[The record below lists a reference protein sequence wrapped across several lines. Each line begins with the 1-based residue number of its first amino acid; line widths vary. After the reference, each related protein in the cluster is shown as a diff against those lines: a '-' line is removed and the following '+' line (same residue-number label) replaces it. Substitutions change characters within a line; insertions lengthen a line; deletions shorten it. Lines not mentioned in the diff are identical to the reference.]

1 MYSLDL
7 LKFLVSIGAR
17 KFIYPN
23 NGTAL
28 AGRTTPFNVVV
39 QNDADFLCLAV
50 TMVFPTIDDDSGT
63 VDNGVNLL
71 SATFSDGASQLPL
84 SNDFVDLS
92 TIAAPGR
99 QRYPGVSG
107 DPSNALNIPG
117 YPWLH
122 LYEGNG
128 AIQMQVANDSA
139 LDIPLKTSWDGYKV
153 PFRFRDLVKGMLNPL
168 GAQA

>member
-1 MYSLDL
+1 MFALDL

-28 AGRTTPFNVVV
+28 AGRTTPFNVTV

-50 TMVFPTIDDDSGT
+50 TMAFPTVLAGVDD
-63 VDNGVNLL
+63 GVNRL

-84 SNDFVDLS
+84 SNDFVDLV

-99 QRYPGVSG
+99 QRLVGVAG

-128 AIQMQVANDSA
+128 AIQMQVNNDSDT
-139 LDIPLKTSWDGYKV
+139 DIILKTSWDGYKV
-153 PFRFRDLVKGMLNPL
+153 PFQFRELVKGMLNPL
-168 GAQA
+168 GANQ